1 MSENQAQEQ
10 KITLTLNPQEEAQA
24 EAEKQPE
31 VKEEE
36 QPAQGKTLEQ
46 QMDDAH
52 LSPEERKVVN
62 DFAKKIDITNSGTV
76 LEYGSAAQKKVSD
89 FSDTALNNV
98 STKDLGEIGDMLTN
112 LVTELKDYDKDTQEK
127 KGILGWF
134 KKQGDKVEN
143 YKIRYDKASTN
154 VDKIAK
160 MLEQQQ
166 VVLLKD
172 IQLLDQLYAKNA
184 TNTKELSMYILAGKK
199 KLAEVR
205 ATQLPELTEKA
216 KKSGLPEDAQAAN
229 DLAQACDRFEKKLYD
244 LELTRQISIQMAPQ
258 IRLIQNN
265 DQLMTEK
272 IQSTLVNTIPL
283 WKNQIVLSLG
293 ISHSKEAMEAQRE
306 VTNMTNEMLK
316 KNAETLHQAT
326 VDTAKESERGIVDIE
341 TLQHT
346 NEELI
351 KTLDE
356 VMTIQK
362 EGRQKRANAEAELN
376 RIEKQLNEK
385 LVSYDLANDVTK
397 QEEQTK

>member
-1 MSENQAQEQ
+1 
-10 KITLTLNPQEEAQA
+10 
-24 EAEKQPE
+24 
-31 VKEEE
+31 
-36 QPAQGKTLEQ
+36 
-46 QMDDAH
+46 
-52 LSPEERKVVN
+52 
-62 DFAKKIDITNSGTV
+62 
-76 LEYGSAAQKKVSD
+76 
-89 FSDTALNNV
+89 
-98 STKDLGEIGDMLTN
+98 
-112 LVTELKDYDKDTQEK
+112 
-127 KGILGWF
+127 
-134 KKQGDKVEN
+134 
-143 YKIRYDKASTN
+143 
-154 VDKIAK
+154 
-160 MLEQQQ
+160 
-166 VVLLKD
+166 
-172 IQLLDQLYAKNA
+172 
-184 TNTKELSMYILAGKK
+184 
-199 KLAEVR
+199 
-205 ATQLPELTEKA
+205 
-216 KKSGLPEDAQAAN
+216 
-229 DLAQACDRFEKKLYD
+229 
-244 LELTRQISIQMAPQ
+244 MAPQ

-397 QEEQTK
+397 QDEQTK

>member
-10 KITLTLNPQEEAQA
+10 KITLTLNPTEEAQA
-24 EAEKQPE
+24 ETEEKPE
-31 VKEEE
+31 VKEA
-36 QPAQGKTLEQ
+36 PAQGKTLEE

-52 LSPEERKVVN
+52 LSADERKVVN
-62 DFAKKIDITNSGTV
+62 DFAEKIDITNSRTV

-89 FSDTALNNV
+89 FSDTALNKV

-143 YKIRYDKASTN
+143 YKIRYDKAEAN

-184 TNTKELSMYILAGKK
+184 TNTKELSMYVIAGKK

-205 ATQLPELTEKA
+205 ATQLPQLTEKA
-216 KKSGLPEDAQAAN
+216 KQSGLPEDAQAAN

-283 WKNQIVLSLG
+283 WKNQIVLALG
-293 ISHSKEAMEAQRE
+293 ISHSKEAMQAQRE
-306 VTNMTNEMLK
+306 VTNMTNELLK

-326 VDTAKESERGIVDIE
+326 VDTAKESERGIVDLE

-397 QEEQTK
+397 QDQQPR

>member
-10 KITLTLNPQEEAQA
+10 KITLTLNPTEEAQA
-24 EAEKQPE
+24 ETEEKPE
-31 VKEEE
+31 VKEA
-36 QPAQGKTLEQ
+36 PAQAKTLEE

-52 LSPEERKVVN
+52 LSADERKVVN
-62 DFAKKIDITNSGTV
+62 DFAEKIDITNSGTV

-89 FSDTALNNV
+89 FSDTALNKV

-143 YKIRYDKASTN
+143 YKIRYDKAEAN

-184 TNTKELSMYILAGKK
+184 TNTKELSMYVIAGKK

-205 ATQLPELTEKA
+205 ATQLPQLTEKA
-216 KKSGLPEDAQAAN
+216 KQSGLPEDAQAAN

-283 WKNQIVLSLG
+283 WKNQIVLALG
-293 ISHSKEAMEAQRE
+293 ISHSKEAMQAQRE
-306 VTNMTNEMLK
+306 VTNMTNELLK

-326 VDTAKESERGIVDIE
+326 VDTAKESERGIVDLE

-397 QEEQTK
+397 QDQQPR